1 MRNAHDILD
10 NIVYDFANAT
20 GLGSVAVDLNGK
32 EISPWYNFTSFCQQV
47 RQIAAYHPY
56 CQQCDRCGGFESA
69 KAKQIQCYRCHAGL
83 VDFSIPIFING
94 NLTGFV
100 SCGQARVAENL
111 PLPKI
116 VENDKNLPTESKLIE
131 LYHEVPELSLMKIKS
146 AAQLLNLIIENYLS
160 KEYNL
165 RIVKNVSPVKNQKL
179 ETLGRHQ
186 ATMEMIL
193 NHINQNFSDNL
204 NLEQMASKANLSMFY
219 FSRTF
224 KELTGT
230 GFTAYLINKRM
241 TEAHCLLEQ
250 TNWSIEKIARSVGY
264 NDVHYF
270 SRLFKKTFNRSPSE
284 FRNHSSGFSM

>member
-56 CQQCDRCGGFESA
+56 CQQCDRCGGFEST

-146 AAQLLNLIIENYLS
+146 AAQLLNLIIENYL
-160 KEYNL
+160 NL

-204 NLEQMASKANLSMFY
+204 NLEQMSAKANLSMFY

-230 GFTAYLINKRM
+230 GFTAYLTNKRM

-270 SRLFKKTFNRSPSE
+270 SRLFKKTFNRSASE
-284 FRNHSSGFSM
+284 FRNHSSGFSV